1 MKRMGDSWKKLN
13 LLYLLKVGIGSAV
26 SIWLAGSLGLL
37 YSPSAGI
44 ITLLTIQNTKR
55 ETISV
60 AVKRLAAFLA
70 AVLTVYAVFSTMG
83 YTSIAFGVFI
93 LLFVGL
99 CYLLGLKDG
108 IPMNAVLMT
117 HFLIE
122 KHMGLSLIGNE
133 VALLLIGM
141 GIGVLINM
149 VMRKDKA
156 LIRREQTVLEEEM
169 KQILSSLADTLR
181 NKDACLLQRSDN
193 KQAPEIV
200 SADIYSNTD
209 ASIPSKEHTEAEEG
223 NELYQELSM
232 TFTRLNTMLEDLLR
246 KAYEDA
252 GNTLLTN
259 TKYLIS
265 YLEMRKLQV
274 EVLNQIKENITQIP
288 VVLRQS
294 LPIAEFMEHTAA
306 SFHERNNAVGLL
318 EKLKALKLHY
328 KNEKLPVT
336 REEFEYRAILFQILK
351 ELEYFLLLKR
361 NFVLELENKNMSSY
375 WS

>member
-1 MKRMGDSWKKLN
+1 MEDLWKKLN

-70 AVLTVYAVFSTMG
+70 AVLTVYAVFTIMG

-108 IPMNAVLMT
+108 ISMNAVLMT

-149 VMRKDKA
+149 VMRKDKDF
-156 LIRREQTVLEEEM
+156 IRREQTALEEEM

-193 KQAPEIV
+193 KQEPEVV

-209 ASIPSKEHTEAEEG
+209 ASFPSKEHTGAEEG

-274 EVLNQIKENITQIP
+274 EVLNQIRENITQIP

-306 SFHERNNAVGLL
+306 SFHERNNVVGLL
-318 EKLKALKLHY
+318 EELKTLKQHY